1 MPENTRAI
9 ANDTLD
15 GAIAS
20 VHAVAAS
27 VIANDAELEK
37 ERRECFE
44 RCVETTCRELADLL
58 KKKNAAYG
66 SAASRKPFLLPNVS
80 SETAIFVRMSDK
92 IARLRSLLSGE
103 NENDEPL
110 SDTIRDLAGYCV
122 LYLASHR

>member
-1 MPENTRAI
+1 MAET
-9 ANDTLD
+9 NDALD
-15 GAIAS
+15 GAITKINN
-20 VHAVAAS
+20 VAAS
-27 VIANDAELEK
+27 VVMNDAQLEQ

-44 RCVETTCRELADLL
+44 RCVETTCRELSDLI

-66 SAASRKPFLLPNVS
+66 SAASRRPFLLPNVD